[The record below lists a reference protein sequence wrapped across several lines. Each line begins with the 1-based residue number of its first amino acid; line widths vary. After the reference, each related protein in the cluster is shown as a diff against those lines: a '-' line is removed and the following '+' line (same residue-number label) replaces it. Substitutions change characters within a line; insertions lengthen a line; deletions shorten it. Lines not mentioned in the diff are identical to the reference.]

1 MEELARLFGVNAGIE
16 DIVDVRVARMKM
28 GGIVGAA
35 IAGESPTELTVVLR
49 DGRSLQARSRGPGPE
64 EDAIEAFVRA
74 ASTAQAQLTLSAI
87 AQGGRVPFGDAE
99 VSFDG
104 ISYKGQLTPWESV
117 GHWLVGQGY
126 LFWKAVD
133 GSEPKLWLGSTPF
146 GDALV
151 LVLANRIPDK
161 DYRKIAATPEFQAAQ
176 AAKAKKTRVVVA
188 VVVGVLL
195 LGAGAIYG
203 TDYFARK
210 QRLAAA
216 ERLATD
222 RIDALLAGF
231 NANPGLP
238 TCGYPSGGMPYSGAY
253 LVAVDRSTVHEFDRP
268 TNGWRESTM
277 PRYLDGDAV
286 LYAWGIVG
294 SDVRILRWDVAK
306 GAPLCASQAPLA
318 GSTPLAI
325 AKRLAVGD
333 IPAPPPSAST
343 SAAPPPP
350 PPSASVAP
358 AKTKKKKKGR

>member
-49 DGRSLQARSRGPGPE
+49 DGRTLQARSRGPGPD

-99 VSFDG
+99 VSFEG

-161 DYRKIAATPEFQAAQ
+161 DYRKIAATPEFQAAE
-176 AAKAKKTRVVVA
+176 AAKAKKTRTAIVVVL
-188 VVVGVLL
+188 GVLA
-195 LGAGAIYG
+195 LGAGGIYAA
-203 TDYFARK
+203 DAYKSKKLREEFAREE
-210 QRLAAA
+210 QA
-216 ERLATD
+216 
-222 RIDALLAGF
+222 RIDGAFAAF
-231 NANPGLP
+231 AQNPTGLP
-238 TCGYPSGGMPYSGAY
+238 TCGIAPPGKTTV
-253 LVAVDRSTVHEFDRP
+253 LVASDRSSIRVYDTAKYQWRDSFSTTLHAGRDDRLDVWGSSGDETRVVGFD
-268 TNGWRESTM
+268 GEKKI
-277 PRYLDGDAV
+277 AV
-286 LYAWGIVG
+286 
-294 SDVRILRWDVAK
+294 
-306 GAPLCASQAPLA
+306 CASRATVPAAVSSPQSVAEKLA
-318 GSTPLAI
+318 GGWLPTPPP
-325 AKRLAVGD
+325 
-333 IPAPPPSAST
+333 PATTSAPTVAPSASI
-343 SAAPPPP
+343 APPTP
-350 PPSASVAP
+350 
-358 AKTKKKKKGR
+358 KTKKKKGR